1 MEGDSTINV
10 TLEKDKQLS
19 FSDKERVDGDKVD
32 EQNVGGLGDEEVE
45 TPKAGMVFASP
56 EEVRSY
62 YSKFAQREGFGIYR
76 RSSRCRDDGK
86 LNYFT
91 LACSRAGKR
100 ESTAKKKFT
109 LRQSPKTNCKAK
121 INVALGSDEKFH
133 LCHVV
138 LEHNHELSP
147 GMLHSNRCK
156 KSVGTRAQRRSK
168 AKDPAEA
175 IVHQDYHSLVDVP
188 PGYETIPS
196 VGGVN
201 FTKQLANG
209 DRHLLC
215 PNTGHPTSES
225 MLNHLKRRNS
235 VLENSQNSQDVFKLA
250 LAKRA
255 VELVKSGMVI
265 GLGTGSTS
273 LVIEELGRLIRE
285 GKLKDIAAVG
295 ANYHS
300 RHIAKQFGLRTVDL
314 NDVDNID
321 IVFDGV
327 DEVDFNKNLLKGGE
341 AAHTV
346 QKVVYS
352 MANVCVILAEHTK
365 VVHRLGSKFPVA
377 VEVLPLATS
386 PVSRRLVA
394 LGGVPEIRSAL
405 RKDGPVITDL
415 GNMIIDVSFPNGI
428 QNPAELEKNINVIPG
443 VVDNGIV
450 SGVATSVLVAV
461 RDGGQ
466 VNVMNLE
473 EFVEVVLGGRY
484 ATSTL

>member
-19 FSDKERVDGDKVD
+19 LSDKERVDGDKVD

-45 TPKAGMVFASP
+45 TPKAGMVFSSP
-56 EEVRSY
+56 EE
-62 YSKFAQREGFGIYR
+62 
-76 RSSRCRDDGK
+76 
-86 LNYFT
+86 
-91 LACSRAGKR
+91 
-100 ESTAKKKFT
+100 
-109 LRQSPKTNCKAK
+109 SPKTNCKAK

-209 DRHLLC
+209 DKHLLC

-265 GLGTGSTS
+265 GLCTGSTS
-273 LVIEELGRLIRE
+273 LVIEELGRLISE
-285 GKLKDIAAVG
+285 GKETKERRFQMKLYKIAWAATIYHTWLQRNTRIHSGNVKIEGIFRAIRDDVRRVG
-295 ANYHS
+295 
-300 RHIAKQFGLRTVDL
+300 F
-314 NDVDNID
+314 
-321 IVFDGV
+321 
-327 DEVDFNKNLLKGGE
+327 
-341 AAHTV
+341 
-346 QKVVYS
+346 
-352 MANVCVILAEHTK
+352 C
-365 VVHRLGSKFPVA
+365 
-377 VEVLPLATS
+377 
-386 PVSRRLVA
+386 
-394 LGGVPEIRSAL
+394 
-405 RKDGPVITDL
+405 
-415 GNMIIDVSFPNGI
+415 
-428 QNPAELEKNINVIPG
+428 
-443 VVDNGIV
+443 
-450 SGVATSVLVAV
+450 
-461 RDGGQ
+461 
-466 VNVMNLE
+466 
-473 EFVEVVLGGRY
+473 
-484 ATSTL
+484 